1 MPCLYDKSIVYQ
13 DFSKFVL
20 DNCYNKVKT
29 VNQLEV
35 KIMNIQ
41 LKPELEQIIQTQ
53 IATGRYASA
62 EEVISKALK
71 LLLEWDKG
79 YQQWVEETR
88 QKVEVAIE
96 QLDRGEGIDGE
107 VVVERLREKL
117 RKAREAQG

>member
-1 MPCLYDKSIVYQ
+1 
-13 DFSKFVL
+13 
-20 DNCYNKVKT
+20 
-29 VNQLEV
+29 
-35 KIMNIQ
+35 MNIT
-41 LKPELEQIIQTQ
+41 LPSELEQFIQAQ

-71 LLLEWDKG
+71 LLEEWEKG

-96 QLDRGEGIDGE
+96 QLDRGEGAEVE

-117 RKAREAQG
+117 DKAREAQR